1 MNTNYHS
8 DINSTVRN
16 KTMDQNEKDKGVIT
30 VLLERFNKQRLPRAL
45 ALKKKVDSGE
55 LLDDYDHKYIKEIQE
70 DAKQVSSLVERNPE
84 YKDLAAN
91 IINLW
96 REIIEKDIENQKKA
110 N

>member
-1 MNTNYHS
+1 
-8 DINSTVRN
+8 
-16 KTMDQNEKDKGVIT
+16 MDQNDKDKGTIM

-55 LLDDYDHKYIKEIQE
+55 LLDDYDQKYIKELQK
-70 DAKQVSSLVERNPE
+70 DSSEVMLIIERNPE

-91 IINLW
+91 IINLYK
-96 REIIEKDIENQKKA
+96 EIIEKDIENQKKA

>member
-1 MNTNYHS
+1 
-8 DINSTVRN
+8 
-16 KTMDQNEKDKGVIT
+16 MDQKEKDKSVIF

-45 ALKKKVDSGE
+45 SLKKKVDSGE
-55 LLDDYDHKYIKEIQE
+55 LLNDYDHKLIEEVLK
-70 DAKQVSSLVERNPE
+70 DASQMSSLIERNPE

-96 REIIEKDIENQKKA
+96 NEIIEKDIENQKKE

>member
-1 MNTNYHS
+1 
-8 DINSTVRN
+8 
-16 KTMDQNEKDKGVIT
+16 MDQNEKDKGMLM

-55 LLDDYDHKYIKEIQE
+55 VLDDYDHKYIKELQK
-70 DAKQVSSLVERNPE
+70 DSSEVMLIIERNPE

-91 IINLW
+91 IINLYK
-96 REIIEKDIENQKKA
+96 EIIEKDTENRTKA